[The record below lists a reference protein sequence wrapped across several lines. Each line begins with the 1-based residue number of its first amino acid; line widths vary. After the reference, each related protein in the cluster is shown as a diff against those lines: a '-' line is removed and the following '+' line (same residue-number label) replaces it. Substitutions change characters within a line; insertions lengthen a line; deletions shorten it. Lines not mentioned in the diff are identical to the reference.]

1 MKKRSLIS
9 SKRQSGPR
17 PISAV
22 RTGDHCPTSGW
33 WAPDR
38 DAQARQFVSEG
49 SLMPTSNGTATSW
62 MPVREV
68 TASPANQDQ
77 LAGFRG
83 QRASPAFGP

>member
-9 SKRQSGPR
+9 SKRRSGSGL
-17 PISAV
+17 ISTI

-33 WAPDR
+33 WAPDG

-62 MPVREV
+62 MPAREV
-68 TASPANQDQ
+68 VASPAN
-77 LAGFRG
+77 
-83 QRASPAFGP
+83 